1 VDWLGEFRSLE
12 QARRRFFD
20 KLLDYWDFGTY
31 ILKVARKSGF
41 WHVYLKT
48 GTIIPESGTII
59 VPKPGWIIDSALY
72 HTREANFSF
81 TLIKNMNFSRFPT
94 DFKKKNASWDGS
106 LAS

>member
-1 VDWLGEFRSLE
+1 VDWLGGFRSLE

-48 GTIIPESGTII
+48 GTIIPESDTII
-59 VPKPGWIIDSALY
+59 VPKPGWIIDFSPISYQRSQFQLY
-72 HTREANFSF
+72 
-81 TLIKNMNFSRFPT
+81 L
-94 DFKKKNASWDGS
+94 D
-106 LAS
+106 